1 MAQLLNTTG
10 DTHLKLSFHQR
21 SSVIMQ
27 YEDDINNWVPIDFE
41 VCVFNETYNM
51 HPKVNP
57 KLNLFEV
64 NLMFSKLR
72 ALIKEKKEK
81 NTFEKKEISTFEFF
95 YELEFCELVEENEI
109 QCTVWMFE
117 ASRTLGKIHH
127 VDRGFRFST
136 TLDSLII
143 FTDSLE
149 QELKQILQHT

>member
-1 MAQLLNTTG
+1 MAQLINTTG
-10 DTHLKLSFHQR
+10 DIHLKLSFHKR

-27 YEDDINNWVPIDFE
+27 YEDDINNWIPIDFE
-41 VCVFNETYNM
+41 VCVFNESYKM

-72 ALIKEKKEK
+72 ALIEEKKEK
-81 NTFEKKEISTFEFF
+81 NKFERIEISTFEFF
-95 YELEFCELVEENEI
+95 YELEFYELIEENEI
-109 QCTVWMFE
+109 QCTIWIFE
-117 ASRTLGKIHH
+117 ASRTYGKIHH

-136 TLDSLII
+136 TLNSLVK

-149 QELKQILQHT
+149 QELKQILQ